1 MNTKEWFRNL
11 ITGAGIIVVTVLLV
25 ACGGGGGGGGG
36 EDNSGGDGGDGGDG
50 GPPVTGGGISGA
62 WTITETGKQHNCGVE
77 LPLDSFTLNISQ
89 NGNLLNITDD
99 EGNTVEA
106 VIYAERFIWQATYA
120 DAAPDGTPGAITIN
134 PLTASIDGT
143 CDNLAG
149 TANWTWD
156 SFDGSVRCSGT
167 TSFTGSK
174 SPATGCG
181 DFNFGNGDSTPPSI
195 PGSFTLANQSGSIV
209 LTWQDATDDVAVA
222 GYKIYRGNS
231 SPAGEYYASLDIGD
245 ISRDEADY
253 LVYSDTGLEP
263 MTNYCYA
270 ISAFDAAGN
279 ESEVTDTQCI
289 QAPDIPPAAPG
300 NFNAHIQTYGILDA
314 YFRVIVTWQDQSD
327 DETGFEVG
335 YCRATITNPF
345 LPSVGDCAANPDNVL
360 SLPSDSSSHTFSGFS
375 NYFGIKRFRVYV
387 RACKGA
393 LCSPAVGGIASP

>member
-1 MNTKEWFRNL
+1 MNTKKWFRGL

-156 SFDGSVRCSGT
+156 AFDGSVRCSGT

-253 LVYSDTGLEP
+253 LVYSDTGLESLRK
-263 MTNYCYA
+263 YCYA
-270 ISAFDAAGN
+270 VSAFDAAGN

-289 QAPDIPPAAPG
+289 ETPDIPPAAPG
-300 NFNAHIQTYGILDA
+300 NFNAHIKIEGVLRIN
-314 YFRVIVTWQDQSD
+314 FVVIVSWQDQSD
-327 DETGFEVG
+327 DETHFEVG
-335 YCRATITNPF
+335 YCRAVAPRL
-345 LPSVGDCAANPDNVL
+345 LPTLEGCAAGPDTMQ
-360 SLPSDSSSHTFSGFS
+360 SLPSDSTSHTFSGFS
-375 NYFGIKRFRVYV
+375 KVNLENNYIRVYV

-393 LCSPAVGGIASP
+393 LCSPAVGRIVSP